1 VIVFASSR
9 TAASYV
15 RSSSRIVVVVARVVV
30 VRFVSMFRFD
40 STRASPSAREFDA
53 VEFRGLFLS
62 RDSPRRR
69 SRRGRARAR
78 RAIARAAGG
87 RGGLVVL
94 YSESVVF
101 KESLVRVES
110 RTVERVVTPRRCE
123 DGARTPRRARSRR
136 ARVAAVART
145 RFQRRARAMASPARR
160 TRETDD
166 ATVNAMGGDRNV
178 FASRACDACRALG
191 SFMVLVVLAIVG
203 LTYYATVVVVYG
215 PLAAEGGE
223 DAGLATGALCA
234 YHVFAFMLLWSYFA
248 CVLTAP
254 GDVPRGWTPAPEDPE
269 EAASEAKKSNSEKRR
284 RFCKKC
290 AAWKPTRTHHCSVC
304 KRCVLKMDHH
314 CVWVAN
320 CVGAYNYKFFLQ
332 FLAYTFLATVLDAIL
347 LLSNFIDFFKDVEE
361 SQAAGSQGADAK
373 VDPAEGTELA
383 VVFVTFIVNVA
394 FSASLLGFLVMH
406 GNLILS
412 NMTTI
417 EMYEKKKTLPWKY
430 DLGRFRNF
438 KEVFGENVFMWFLPV
453 HSSSHLEKMRV
464 NTGIS
469 DGECLEGAAYA
480 RACESAQREATIGN
494 RKGRA

>member
-1 VIVFASSR
+1 
-9 TAASYV
+9 
-15 RSSSRIVVVVARVVV
+15 
-30 VRFVSMFRFD
+30 
-40 STRASPSAREFDA
+40 
-53 VEFRGLFLS
+53 
-62 RDSPRRR
+62 
-69 SRRGRARAR
+69 
-78 RAIARAAGG
+78 
-87 RGGLVVL
+87 
-94 YSESVVF
+94 
-101 KESLVRVES
+101 
-110 RTVERVVTPRRCE
+110 
-123 DGARTPRRARSRR
+123 
-136 ARVAAVART
+136 
-145 RFQRRARAMASPARR
+145 MASPARQ

-284 RFCKKC
+284 RFCKEC

>member
-1 VIVFASSR
+1 MSFAHRDARAVGRGDARSVDR
-9 TAASYV
+9 RGDVGRGAPATRRRGDMTA
-15 RSSSRIVVVVARVVV
+15 
-30 VRFVSMFRFD
+30 
-40 STRASPSAREFDA
+40 PARE
-53 VEFRGLFLS
+53 
-62 RDSPRRR
+62 
-69 SRRGRARAR
+69 
-78 RAIARAAGG
+78 
-87 RGGLVVL
+87 
-94 YSESVVF
+94 
-101 KESLVRVES
+101 
-110 RTVERVVTPRRCE
+110 
-123 DGARTPRRARSRR
+123 
-136 ARVAAVART
+136 
-145 RFQRRARAMASPARR
+145 
-160 TRETDD
+160 TRETDE
-166 ATVNAMGGDRNV
+166 ATVRDMGGDRNV

-215 PLAAEGGE
+215 PVAAEGGE

>member
-1 VIVFASSR
+1 
-9 TAASYV
+9 V

-30 VRFVSMFRFD
+30 VRFVSSFVSIR
-40 STRASPSAREFDA
+40 RVRRRRAREFDA
-53 VEFRGLFLS
+53 VERADYFYLAIRRVGDRGA
-62 RDSPRRR
+62 
-69 SRRGRARAR
+69 GARAR
-78 RAIARAAGG
+78 VARSRARRGG